1 MAGMDFPQGFFSDA
15 RRASRQIST
24 LHQAFITSGSRFS
37 LAQFSEILER
47 LLRMS
52 PDPDLSLTTFTRF
65 AEASVSR
72 ATLFNDLL
80 TYPVVAEVFGKL
92 AGSSPYLADI
102 LVRDPGLFHWLM
114 TSEALTL
121 PVRPEELRLEAQRL
135 GETFPRPERR
145 LEAMKR
151 LYRREFLR
159 IGARDM
165 LGIDDLAST
174 TQQLSCLA
182 DVIVDEVLRL
192 SVVQMDAKAA
202 GGPLFPYVVIGLG
215 KLGGG
220 ELNYSSDIDLLCV
233 YDDTVGSDSERAL
246 GHYHRLTEQLV
257 RNLSAATAEGH
268 LYRVDMRLRPES
280 GAGPLARSQTSTL
293 LYYESRG
300 ELWERQ
306 MLIKARPVAG
316 DLEFG
321 AAFLKSL
328 EPFIFPRTFIQH
340 PADSV
345 ARIKSRIEVSVG
357 AEQNIKLMPGGI
369 RDIEFT
375 VQTLQLINGG
385 TRPSVR
391 EGNTLRALERLR
403 NEGLLQDDEARVLG
417 EGYGFLRRLEHR
429 LQIVMNTQTHTL
441 PADERQLLSLA
452 RGMGFDSGTDLRD
465 QIARCMQG
473 VRSVYNRV
481 LTVPVEEKH
490 GGILG
495 LLEGGADEP
504 SVQQTLKSSGFRDT
518 RKALRHLHQLT
529 RGSSLTGVQELD
541 ARTREAFRSAAPVLF
556 EEIAS
561 TPDPDMTLTGLTA
574 ILSSSRHPG
583 QYYALLASPG
593 FRKLVLGICR
603 VSPRFARGLATDQ
616 LFFETLTADPE
627 HLRAEA
633 DLTEVRNANLLSF
646 KNRHE
651 LRAGIRHLLGFTSF
665 PRLTADLSGLADA
678 IVRKVLAEEIRR
690 LRAGRETLAVLALGK
705 YGTRELGYDA
715 DLDLLFVA
723 PERRASSGR
732 VENLASA
739 LLRRLT
745 SVEEAG
751 RLYEVDARLRPEG
764 RNAPLVVTLG
774 AYVTYLQTRASL
786 WERQSLTRLRF
797 VAGSEKVGKDVL
809 RRVRKF
815 IVETPLQ
822 AGWTQDIVGMRK
834 RMESRSRFRGAAP
847 VDIKLGPGG
856 MVDIEFLAQMV
867 QLRMGKQAAA
877 LFGRP
882 TEEVLAGAPR
892 HLVTEDESV
901 FLARAYAFFRNIEL
915 HLRIALE
922 EHGSLLPGGPTLW
935 TLARCM
941 GQTDEQHFVA
951 EVEERMKRVRVFFLT
966 IARRME

>member
-24 LHQAFITSGSRFS
+24 LHQAFITSGSRFP
-37 LAQFSEILER
+37 LTQFSETLEQ

-65 AEASVSR
+65 AEASFSR

-80 TYPVVAEVFGKL
+80 TYSVIADIFGKL

-102 LVRDPGLFHWLM
+102 LVREPGLFHWLT
-114 TSEALTL
+114 TSEALTA
-121 PVRPEELRLEAQRL
+121 PVRPEELRLEARRL
-135 GETFPRPERR
+135 GETFPKPDRR
-145 LEAMKR
+145 LEALKR

-159 IGARDM
+159 IGARDI
-165 LGIDDLAST
+165 LGIDALAST
-174 TQQLSCLA
+174 IQQLSCLA

-192 SVVQMDAKAA
+192 SVVQIDAKAP
-202 GGPLFPYVVIGLG
+202 GGPLFPYAVIGLG

-220 ELNYSSDIDLLCV
+220 ELNYSSDIDLVCV
-233 YDDTVGSDSERAL
+233 YDDTAGNDSEHAL
-246 GHYHRLTEQLV
+246 GYYHRLTERLV
-257 RNLSAATAEGH
+257 RNLSAATTEGH

-280 GAGPLARSQTSTL
+280 GAGPLARSLTGTL

-316 DLEFG
+316 DLGFG

-345 ARIKSRIEVSVG
+345 ARIKARIEVSIG
-357 AEQNIKLMPGGI
+357 TGQNIKLMPGGI

-385 TRPSVR
+385 LRPAVR
-391 EGNTLRALERLR
+391 EGNTVRALERLR
-403 NEGLLQDDEARVLG
+403 NEGLLQDDEARVLA

-452 RGMGFDSGTDLRD
+452 RGMGFASGPELRN
-465 QIARCMQG
+465 QIARCMAG
-473 VRSVYNRV
+473 VRTVYNRV
-481 LTVPVEEKH
+481 LTVPVEEKRE
-490 GGILG
+490 GILG
-495 LLEGGADEP
+495 LLEGGTDEL
-504 SVQQTLKSSGFRDT
+504 SVQKVLESSGFRDT
-518 RKALRHLHQLT
+518 RKALRHLRQLT
-529 RGSSLTGVQELD
+529 RGNSLTGVQELD
-541 ARTREAFRSAAPVLF
+541 ARTREAFRSAAPALF

-603 VSPRFARGLATDQ
+603 VSPRFARGLAADQ
-616 LFFETLTADPE
+616 LFFETLTANPG

-633 DLTEVRNANLLSF
+633 DLTEVQNADLPAF
-646 KNRHE
+646 KNAHE
-651 LRAGIRHLLGFTSF
+651 LRAGIRHLLGFSSF

-678 IVRKVLAEEIRR
+678 IVGRVLAEEVRR
-690 LRAGRETLAVLALGK
+690 LRAGKETLAVLALGK

-723 PERRASSGR
+723 PDRPASSGTI
-732 VENLASA
+732 EKLAA
-739 LLRRLT
+739 AVLRRLT
-745 SVEEAG
+745 SIEEAG
-751 RLYEVDARLRPEG
+751 RLYEVDVRLRPEG
-764 RNAPLVVTLG
+764 RNGPLVVTLG
-774 AYVTYLQTRASL
+774 AYTRYLRSRASL

-797 VAGSEKVGKDVL
+797 VAGSERVGKDVV

-815 IVETPLQ
+815 ILETPLQ
-822 AGWTQDIVGMRK
+822 TGWTQEIVDMRK
-834 RMESRSRFRGAAP
+834 RMEYRSRFRGAAP

-856 MVDIEFLAQMV
+856 MADIEFLAQML
-867 QLRMGKQAAA
+867 QLRMGKEAAA
-877 LFGRP
+877 LLGRP
-882 TEEVLAGAPR
+882 TEEVLAAAPR
-892 HLVTEDESV
+892 KFLAEDESI
-901 FLARAYAFFRNIEL
+901 FLGRTYAFYRDIEL
-915 HLRIALE
+915 HLRIAIE
-922 EHGSLLPGGPTLW
+922 EHGSLLPGGPKLW

-941 GQTDEQHFVA
+941 GQKDEHHIVA
-951 EVEERMKRVRVFFLT
+951 EVEERMRQIRVLFLT
-966 IARRME
+966 IGRRME